1 MGIIFGLLLFI
12 FMGILIWF
20 LSEFAF
26 KYKNYTDV
34 KFRYNRCVYKPT
46 EKENRLKIYKEMNE
60 KRFSMEKSISNIL
73 FFLFTLPVLIV
84 GGLIFMV
91 VLTIMV

>member
-1 MGIIFGLLLFI
+1 MGIIFGLLLLI

-20 LSEFAF
+20 LSDFAF
-26 KYKNYTDV
+26 KYKNYTDI
-34 KFRYNRCVYKPT
+34 KFKYNRCIYQPT

-60 KRFSMEKSISNIL
+60 KRFSMEKSISNIS

-84 GGLIFMV
+84 GGLIFITI
-91 VLTIMV
+91 LAIMV